1 MSSEKLLPVVNC
13 FPSLN
18 VVAFPS
24 EEGKEV
30 KAHSRSDFKV
40 HSNTSMENHV
50 EFQFDHDVYYT
61 PHVIRTI
68 DTKEITTSYARVA
81 KSVLVANKEGIR
93 PIDTYRVSSREV
105 GVFVEYLFYDF
116 DNRLDGKKASWEKLS
131 ETLGKE
137 KAELIKDVE
146 SAVREIEVFQDC
158 IFATS
163 QNGFRAIVRIESTQI
178 SFNDFII
185 DEKVIPESA
194 YFKVH
199 ADLGKELADHLIL
212 SDFDFCEFDD
222 SKSDWNC
229 FFAHPR
235 CMKTKA
241 DGTIVDLRDSYVSV
255 PNTFGDVELSLFNHI
270 TEDEYNDFIANKNH
284 VIATLNKDKGSYQEL
299 AFDNDDK
306 KSGFYKLVVSNLRD
320 DVVISYILS
329 GCDLPY
335 KAWMLLAFI
344 VKGALDQNESNLSE
358 CQKLWNEICDA
369 DKSHNVKQ
377 KDYDFWKKQKGS
389 FVTYETLLLA
399 MANGGFMSKDL
410 ASKVK
415 LSSSPLSLAINKAK
429 KVIKPKAIKKQDD
442 QSNGGKKV
450 KGIELRFDGKGA
462 VLTDRENIER
472 ILLGDP
478 NFKTMFYY
486 DFFDVK
492 FKANNAIRLIKN
504 GSKLPLV
511 LEKTYSFSDNTLG
524 ILASYISLNYGLLGD
539 NKIAGYL
546 KQIMSDICNSN
557 PDDPIYQDFQK
568 TLIIEKFEDRY
579 QDWQKAKEKHY
590 NNHMYSALNTWLP
603 ESLHID
609 PIKHKD
615 YYDMYA
621 LYGRKVILGL
631 VQRALAT
638 DHATQAQWMLILR
651 GKQQGTGKSYFA
663 NVIIQSLIDKFK
675 AEGDSNKYINNR
687 KEKASQGINGILN
700 NFGKLIELHEENAGH
715 GNSVSKKDQAEQAKD
730 QKAEISTAQDT
741 FTLKMKNDSKMS
753 NRTYIHI
760 GNTNEPEFLFDP
772 SGNRRY
778 LIVDFDIE
786 DQKTGEY
793 IVRLSDDEDNETG
806 YSKYKKVCETGN
818 TGFFD
823 RNTMFRL
830 LKIAIGEAYARGVLG
845 EDKHLYENLLTL
857 SGTKP
862 KKDEIFISMP
872 QINRKTGS
880 HNFNLDYIDV
890 ENNQPSQGDIKFYD
904 QVNGTR
910 YVKRDTVDEQW
921 ITEFLS
927 SEKSN
932 GGLGQSLIFKSSDL
946 EAFQTAR
953 HRPGMRKLAITLKKG
968 FKDIINGITYEF
980 SFKQS
985 NSNGRYWTVTVK
997 SNGKDIGFNPYL
1009 PSSLSTSTSTFDALD
1024 NVVNDIDVIPSKT
1037 LSKEDELQAK
1047 LEAKENELSLIKKSM
1062 EEQSV
1067 IFQKQMKAMQ
1077 DQFEKQMLAMQS
1089 MFTQNNAKIEEKVAV
1104 DVKTPTQVETTQISH
1119 EIDLS
1124 DDLILDCLPNDD
1136 KFKEDK
1142 KVATNLI
1149 NRYQSTTSKD
1159 EKKDIIS
1166 KMIAIAS
1173 KVNPK
1178 KYQGQGVQSMTIS
1191 KV

>member
-1 MSSEKLLPVVNC
+1 
-13 FPSLN
+13 
-18 VVAFPS
+18 
-24 EEGKEV
+24 
-30 KAHSRSDFKV
+30 
-40 HSNTSMENHV
+40 
-50 EFQFDHDVYYT
+50 
-61 PHVIRTI
+61 
-68 DTKEITTSYARVA
+68 
-81 KSVLVANKEGIR
+81 
-93 PIDTYRVSSREV
+93 
-105 GVFVEYLFYDF
+105 
-116 DNRLDGKKASWEKLS
+116 
-131 ETLGKE
+131 
-137 KAELIKDVE
+137 
-146 SAVREIEVFQDC
+146 
-158 IFATS
+158 
-163 QNGFRAIVRIESTQI
+163 
-178 SFNDFII
+178 
-185 DEKVIPESA
+185 
-194 YFKVH
+194 
-199 ADLGKELADHLIL
+199 
-212 SDFDFCEFDD
+212 
-222 SKSDWNC
+222 
-229 FFAHPR
+229 
-235 CMKTKA
+235 
-241 DGTIVDLRDSYVSV
+241 
-255 PNTFGDVELSLFNHI
+255 
-270 TEDEYNDFIANKNH
+270 
-284 VIATLNKDKGSYQEL
+284 
-299 AFDNDDK
+299 
-306 KSGFYKLVVSNLRD
+306 
-320 DVVISYILS
+320 
-329 GCDLPY
+329 
-335 KAWMLLAFI
+335 
-344 VKGALDQNESNLSE
+344 
-358 CQKLWNEICDA
+358 
-369 DKSHNVKQ
+369 
-377 KDYDFWKKQKGS
+377 
-389 FVTYETLLLA
+389 
-399 MANGGFMSKDL
+399 
-410 ASKVK
+410 
-415 LSSSPLSLAINKAK
+415 
-429 KVIKPKAIKKQDD
+429 
-442 QSNGGKKV
+442 
-450 KGIELRFDGKGA
+450 
-462 VLTDRENIER
+462 
-472 ILLGDP
+472 
-478 NFKTMFYY
+478 
-486 DFFDVK
+486 
-492 FKANNAIRLIKN
+492 
-504 GSKLPLV
+504 
-511 LEKTYSFSDNTLG
+511 
-524 ILASYISLNYGLLGD
+524 
-539 NKIAGYL
+539 
-546 KQIMSDICNSN
+546 MSDICNSN

-568 TLIIEKFEDRY
+568 TLIIEKLEDRY

-590 NNHMYSALNTWLP
+590 NNHLYSVLNTWLP

-753 NRTYIHI
+753 NRTYINI
-760 GNTNEPEFLFDP
+760 GNTNEAEFLFDET
-772 SGNRRY
+772 GNRRY

-793 IVRLSDDEDNETG
+793 IVRLSDDEDGSSG

-904 QVNGTR
+904 KVNGTR

-932 GGLGQSLIFKSSDL
+932 GGLGQSLIFKSSEL

-953 HRPGMRKLAITLKKG
+953 HRAGMRKLATTLKKG
-968 FKDIINGITYEF
+968 FKDIINGVIYEF

-997 SNGKDIGFNPYL
+997 SNGKELGFNPYL
-1009 PSSLSTSTSTFDALD
+1009 PSSLSSSTSSFDALD
-1024 NVVNDIDVIPSKT
+1024 GVINEIDNSIHNSVPSRS
-1037 LSKEDELQAK
+1037 LSREEE
-1047 LEAKENELSLIKKSM
+1047 LEAKLTAKDNQITELTTQITELTNLVKQLIAN
-1062 EEQSV
+1062 QS
-1067 IFQKQMKAMQ
+1067 
-1077 DQFEKQMLAMQS
+1077 
-1089 MFTQNNAKIEEKVAV
+1089 QNNTKIEDKEPTYT
-1104 DVKTPTQVETTQISH
+1104 KTPTISETNQNHVEI
-1119 EIDLS
+1119 ELS
-1124 DDLILDCLPNDD
+1124 DDLILACLPNDD
-1136 KFKEDK
+1136 KFKDEK
-1142 KVATNLI
+1142 KVATTLI
-1149 NRYQSTTSKD
+1149 NRYQITTSRD

-1166 KMIAIAS
+1166 KMMAIAS

-1178 KYQGQGVQSMTIS
+1178 KYAHQGVQRQIIS

>member
-61 PHVIRTI
+61 PHVIRI
-68 DTKEITTSYARVA
+68 MDTKEITKDYPRVS

-105 GVFVEYLFYDF
+105 GIFVEYLFYDF
-116 DNRLDGKKASWEKLS
+116 DNRIDGKKASWEKLS

-284 VIATLNKDKGSYQEL
+284 VIATLNKDKGGYAEL

-377 KDYDFWKKQKGS
+377 KDYEFWKKQKGS

-442 QSNGGKKV
+442 QSNGGKKI
-450 KGIELRFDGKGA
+450 KGISLRLDSKGA

-472 ILLGDP
+472 ILLGDDT
-478 NFKTMFYY
+478 FKTMFYY
-486 DFFDVK
+486 DFFDATFRV
-492 FKANNAIRLIKN
+492 NNHLRTIKDGKN
-504 GSKLPLV
+504 HPLV
-511 LEKTYSFSDNTLG
+511 LEKTHPMGDKNSNAYG
-524 ILASYISLNYGLLGD
+524 ILASYISLTYGLLSD
-539 NKIAGYL
+539 RKIADYL
-546 KQIMSDICNSN
+546 HQIMSDICNSN
-557 PDDPIYQDFQK
+557 PDDPVYQDFQK
-568 TLIIEKFEDRY
+568 TLIIEKFEARY

-651 GKQQGTGKSYFA
+651 GQQQGTGKSYFA
-663 NVIIQSLIDKFK
+663 NLIIESLLDKQNCLG
-675 AEGDSNKYINNR
+675 ETYKYINNS
-687 KEKASQGINGILN
+687 KSQASQGINGILN

-715 GNSVSKKDQAEQAKD
+715 GNSVSKKDQAEQAKE
-730 QKAEISTAQDT
+730 QKSNISTAQDT
-741 FTLKMKNDSKMS
+741 YTLKMKNQSTS
-753 NRTYIHI
+753 TNRTYIHI
-760 GNTNEPEFLFDP
+760 GNTNESTFLFDE
-772 SGNRRY
+772 SGNRRF

-793 IVRLSDDEDNETG
+793 IIRLSDEEDGSTG
-806 YSKYKKVCETGN
+806 YTKYRKVCETGN
-818 TGFFD
+818 TGYFD
-823 RNTMFRL
+823 SNTMFRL

-862 KKDEIFISMP
+862 KNREVFISMP
-872 QINRKTGS
+872 QINRKSGS

-904 QVNGTR
+904 KVNSMR

-953 HRPGMRKLAITLKKG
+953 HRPGMRKLASTLKKG
-968 FKDIINGITYEF
+968 FKDVINGITYEF

-985 NSNGRYWTVTVK
+985 KSNGRYWTITVK

-1009 PSSLSTSTSTFDALD
+1009 PSSLSTSTSSFDALD
-1024 NVVNDIDVIPSKT
+1024 SVVNDIDVIPSKT
-1037 LSKEDELQAK
+1037 LSKEDELQAEI
-1047 LEAKENELSLIKKSM
+1047 EALKNEKNSLKDELNDLKDLVKTLLQN
-1062 EEQSV
+1062 QS
-1067 IFQKQMKAMQ
+1067 
-1077 DQFEKQMLAMQS
+1077 QS
-1089 MFTQNNAKIEEKVAV
+1089 TQNNAKIEEKVAV
-1104 DVKTPTQVETTQISH
+1104 DVKIAPSSEPTQNSH
-1119 EIDLS
+1119 EIDIDDTKFINDLS
-1124 DDLILDCLPNDD
+1124 TAGCLLKDKSDQDDFLKLFHQYADQSRQG
-1136 KFKEDK
+1136 KKEL
-1142 KVATNLI
+1142 AL
-1149 NRYQSTTSKD
+1149 
-1159 EKKDIIS
+1159 
-1166 KMIAIAS
+1166 KMVFIAS
-1173 KVNPK
+1173 KQFPHYQ
-1178 KYQGQGVQSMTIS
+1178 KYQGVQSKTIS
-1191 KV
+1191 KG